1 MNLFPLFADLKGR
14 PCLVVGGGE
23 VARRKVEMLLKA
35 GAQVTVNAPDFAP
48 PITALGAAGRVR
60 LQAGTFDP
68 ALVPQ
73 HWLVVAATSDATVN
87 RAVAAAAEAA
97 TRFCNVVD
105 GPGDSSFISP
115 SVVDRS
121 PIIVAVSSGGE
132 SPVLARLVRQEL
144 ERLLP
149 ARLGELAGWAGRWR
163 TAVRAR
169 FPTVDDR
176 RRFWERV
183 LAGPLARH
191 VLAGRTGDADQDMQ
205 AALADAGHPGSGE
218 AWLVGAGPG
227 DPELLT
233 LKGFQVLQQAEV
245 ILYDRL
251 VSPGV
256 LAYAR
261 RDAELIEVGKTG
273 GGPSTSQATIN
284 ELLVSRVRAGQR
296 VCRLK
301 GGDPFVF
308 GRGGEEAAALAAAG
322 LPFQVVPGITAAL
335 GCGAYA
341 GIPVTHRGLATA
353 VVLATGELAADSP
366 SPDWPLLAR
375 PGSTAVI
382 YMATRKLAD
391 VAGSLIAA
399 GRPAGTPA
407 AVVAAGTLPN
417 QQVVRATLG
426 TLAAAVASAGLS
438 PPAVLIVGEVADLA
452 ATIGWFTPA
461 PAGGAAGCDNEP
473 APPSNPT
480 GPGSPP

>member
-1 MNLFPLFADLKGR
+1 
-14 PCLVVGGGE
+14 
-23 VARRKVEMLLKA
+23 
-35 GAQVTVNAPDFAP
+35 
-48 PITALGAAGRVR
+48 VR
-60 LQAGTFDP
+60 
-68 ALVPQ
+68 
-73 HWLVVAATSDATVN
+73 
-87 RAVAAAAEAA
+87 
-97 TRFCNVVD
+97 
-105 GPGDSSFISP
+105 
-115 SVVDRS
+115 
-121 PIIVAVSSGGE
+121 
-132 SPVLARLVRQEL
+132 ARLVRQEL

-191 VLAGRTGDADQDMQ
+191 VLAGRTGAADTDMQ
-205 AALADAGHPGSGE
+205 AALADAGPTATGE

>member
-1 MNLFPLFADLKGR
+1 MNLFPLFADLTGR

-23 VARRKVEMLLKA
+23 VARRKVELLLKA
-35 GAQVTVNAPDFAP
+35 GAQVTVNAPDFGEA
-48 PITALGAAGRVR
+48 ITALAAAGRVR
-60 LQAGTFDP
+60 LQVGAFDP
-68 ALVPQ
+68 ALIPQ
-73 HWLVVAATSDATVN
+73 HWLVVAATPDGAVN
-87 RAVAAAAEAA
+87 RAVAAAADAA

-105 GPGDSSFISP
+105 GPEDSSFISP

-121 PIIVAVSSGGE
+121 PIVVAVSSGGE

-149 ARLGELAGWAGRWR
+149 ARLGDLAGWAGRWR
-163 TAVRAR
+163 TTVRAR
-169 FPTVDDR
+169 FPTVNAR

-191 VLAGRTGDADQDMQ
+191 VLAGRTSDADTHMQ
-205 AALADAGHPGSGE
+205 AALADANRADTGE

-233 LKGFQVLQQAEV
+233 LKGFQILQQAEV
-245 ILYDRL
+245 VLHDRL

-273 GGPSTSQATIN
+273 GGPSTSQAIIN

-341 GIPVTHRGLATA
+341 GIPLTHRGLATA
-353 VVLATGELAADSP
+353 IVLATGELAADSP
-366 SPDWPLLAR
+366 APDWPLLAR

-391 VAGSLIAA
+391 VAAKLIAA
-399 GRPAGTPA
+399 GRPASTPA
-407 AVVAAGTLPN
+407 AVVAAGTLPG
-417 QQVVRATLG
+417 QQVVRATLDG
-426 TLAAAVASAGLS
+426 LAAAVASVGLT
-438 PPAVLIVGEVADLA
+438 PPAVLIVGEVTDLA
-452 ATIGWFTPA
+452 AMIGWFTP
-461 PAGGAAGCDNEP
+461 GTAAGCDNDP
-473 APPSNPT
+473 APPSNLT

>member
-1 MNLFPLFADLKGR
+1 MTLFPLFADLKGR
-14 PCLVVGGGE
+14 ACLVVGGGE
-23 VARRKVEMLLKA
+23 VARRKIDHLLKA
-35 GAQVTVNAPDFAP
+35 GAQVTVNAPEFAP
-48 PITALGAAGRVR
+48 AVEALGAAGQVR
-60 LQAGTFDP
+60 LHPGPFAPD
-68 ALVPQ
+68 LVDR
-73 HWLVVAATSDATVN
+73 HWLVIAATSDGAVN
-87 RAVAAAAEAA
+87 RAVAAAATAA

-105 GPGDSSFISP
+105 GPADSSFISP
-115 SVVDRS
+115 SVVDRR

-144 ERLLP
+144 ERFLP

-169 FPTVDDR
+169 FPTVDAR
-176 RRFWERV
+176 RRFWEGV

-191 VLAGRTGDADQDMQ
+191 VLAGRTGAADEDMT
-205 AALADAGHPGSGE
+205 AALAGAAAAGHGE

-245 ILYDRL
+245 ILHDRL

-256 LAYAR
+256 LGYAR
-261 RDAELIEVGKTG
+261 RDAEIIAVGKTG
-273 GGPSTSQATIN
+273 GGPSTSQEAIN
-284 ELLVSRVRAGQR
+284 SLLVERVRAGQR

-353 VVLATGELAADSP
+353 VVLASGELAADGP
-366 SPDWPLLAR
+366 APDWPLLAR

-391 VAGSLIAA
+391 VAARLIAA
-399 GRPAGTPA
+399 GRPADTPA
-407 AVVAAGTLPN
+407 AVVAAGTTPG
-417 QQVVRATLG
+417 QQVVRATLAG
-426 TLAAAVASAGLS
+426 LPAAVAAATLE
-438 PPAVLIVGEVADLA
+438 PPAILIVGEVAGLG
-452 ATIGWFTPA
+452 ATLGWFA
-461 PAGGAAGCDNEP
+461 PAAPAIDCNNA
-473 APPSNPT
+473 APPPHPT
-480 GPGSPP
+480 GTGTPP